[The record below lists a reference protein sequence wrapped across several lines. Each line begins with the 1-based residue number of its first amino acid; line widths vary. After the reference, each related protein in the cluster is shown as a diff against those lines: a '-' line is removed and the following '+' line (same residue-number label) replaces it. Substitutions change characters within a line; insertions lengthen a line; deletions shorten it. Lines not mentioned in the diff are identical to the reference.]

1 MARFRSLIFP
11 RAAFPRLTPGSP
23 PWLAAACVLSFC
35 FCASPAALGKQKPKL
50 PAVRWDEQHPGCTF
64 TRGEDGKYR
73 YGLWSG
79 DLGVTLTLDSQELE
93 KVRRRHEPFFGVL
106 INIRYRGTGSF
117 DVETEEI
124 SLQFLKHFKVTQTAL
139 DPDDFGEKIETDA
152 ETQDHATAR
161 EVEKHPEQKDAKEA
175 YTRAF
180 QKDAAELLE
189 FVSKNSLRP
198 AHLDPGKPEVTG
210 WVLFST
216 NSRWISKWKKRE
228 YFVLRIPLQG
238 TIFEFPFQLPPEK
251 GELILRHRQ

>member
-1 MARFRSLIFP
+1 M
-11 RAAFPRLTPGSP
+11 
-23 PWLAAACVLSFC
+23 
-35 FCASPAALGKQKPKL
+35 
-50 PAVRWDEQHPGCTF
+50 RWDEQRPGCTF
-64 TRGEDGKYR
+64 TRGQDGRNR

-79 DLGVTLTLDSQELE
+79 DLGVTLTVDSQELE

-106 INIRYRGTGSF
+106 VDVRYRGQGSV
-117 DVETEEI
+117 DISTETI

-139 DPDDFGEKIETDA
+139 DPDDFGEKIQRDA
-152 ETQDHATAR
+152 DTQDHATAR

-198 AHLDPGKPEVTG
+198 AHLDPGKPEVSG

-216 NSRWISKWKKRE
+216 SSRWISNWKKRE
-228 YFVLRIPLQG
+228 YFALRFPIQG
-238 TIFEFPFQLPPEK
+238 TVFEFPFQLPPEK
-251 GELILRHRQ
+251 GALILRRRE